1 MTETDAIRDKIEDA
15 ISPYFPE
22 LTDEGSFLDEI
33 HERQYYGVLM
43 SMAVLKELQ
52 GEKELQEDADSQTA
66 GRPYRSW
73 RKETVPA
80 DGYLELEA
88 DFFSNPDRGVDI
100 RDFSADILVYGGEV
114 SEKREI
120 EYASSDAPVVGAPL
134 GVKKVYIATKDNTS
148 TDIQVQMWG

>member
-1 MTETDAIRDKIEDA
+1 MTDTDKIRDEVEEA

-22 LTDEGSFLDEI
+22 ITDTGSFIDEV

-43 SMAVLKELQ
+43 SMAVLRELQ
-52 GEKELQEDADSQTA
+52 GEKELQDDADSQTA
-66 GRPYRSW
+66 GRPYHSW
-73 RKETVPA
+73 RDATVPA

-88 DFFSNPDRGVDI
+88 DFFTNPDRGVDI
-100 RDFSADILVYGGEV
+100 RDFTADILVYGGEV

-120 EYASSDAPVVGAPL
+120 EYNASDAPVVGAPIGTDTL
-134 GVKKVYIATKDNTS
+134 YIATKSNTS